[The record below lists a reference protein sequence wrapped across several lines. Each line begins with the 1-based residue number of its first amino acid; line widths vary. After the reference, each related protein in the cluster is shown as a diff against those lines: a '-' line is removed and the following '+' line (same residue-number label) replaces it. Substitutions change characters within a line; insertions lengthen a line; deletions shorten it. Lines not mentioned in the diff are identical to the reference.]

1 MAASAGAARPIAIF
15 GAGGFGREVLQVVL
29 DINAQAGG
37 DAPWRPVGFI
47 VDGASSADAVHGL
60 PILGGV
66 EWLGQHADAA
76 YVVAV
81 GSSAGRRRIVQ
92 RIVAACPNRPATL
105 IHPRAWLGDNVE
117 VGAGSVLCAGCLV
130 TTDIRIGKHV
140 HVNIGAT
147 IGHDASLGDYVTLN
161 PGVNVS
167 GNVTLNEGVEVGTG
181 SVIIPRIAIGHWSV
195 LGAGAVVTRS
205 LDANVTAV
213 GAPARPIK
221 TREAGWH
228 EGPGA

>member
-1 MAASAGAARPIAIF
+1 MTESPIQARPIAIF

-29 DINAQAGG
+29 DINEAAGH
-37 DAPWRPVGFI
+37 APWRPVGFI
-47 VDGASSADAVHGL
+47 VDAAAAEEWVHGL
-60 PILGGV
+60 PILGGI
-66 EWLGQHADAA
+66 EWLGRHPDTT

-81 GSSAGRRRIVQ
+81 GSSAARRRIVQ
-92 RIVAACPNRPATL
+92 RIGAACRNRPATL
-105 IHPRAWLGDNVE
+105 VHPRAWLGANVE
-117 VGAGSVLCAGCLV
+117 VGPGSVLCAGCLV
-130 TTDIRIGKHV
+130 TTDIRIGAHV

-147 IGHDASLGDYVTLN
+147 IGHDAALGDYVTLN

-181 SVIIPRIAIGHWSV
+181 SVIIPRIEVGPWSV

-213 GAPARPIK
+213 GAPAKPIK

-228 EGPGA
+228 EGTGA